1 MVVAGMW
8 IGFGDSQSKERH
20 GEESEGVL
28 G

>member
-1 MVVAGMW
+1 MVVAGMR
-8 IGFGDSQSKERH
+8 IGFGDSKSKERH